1 MRLASYC
8 VWALLAGCPAE
19 QLGIP
24 VPAEGIDA
32 ISMEDVVR
40 DVTKLSRAAEPDRA
54 AFLEE
59 RWRQMGLSP
68 EEGGRCGFRQ
78 GAGSEAIAIVASPGG
93 PEPRDQAP
101 TAVVISVAKAF
112 HGRPPDTRGVWFCVG
127 PPPAEVAWSTTVA
140 PPPGSGDLDYRL
152 LVEQARALVPEIE
165 ARLR

>member
-40 DVTKLSRAAEPDRA
+40 DVTKLSRAPAEADRL

-59 RWRQMGLSP
+59 RWRQMGLDP
-68 EEGGRCGFRQ
+68 REGGRCGYR
-78 GAGSEAIAIVASPGG
+78 AGTGPEAIAVVAPAGSSD
-93 PEPRDQAP
+93 PRSQAP
-101 TAVVISVAKAF
+101 TAVVISVAKAL
-112 HGRPPDTRGVWFCVG
+112 HGRPADARGVWFCVG
-127 PPPAEVAWSTTVA
+127 SPPADVAWSTSVD
-140 PPPGSGDLDYRL
+140 PPAGSGDLDYRQ
-152 LVEQARALVPEIE
+152 LVEQARQLVPQVE
-165 ARLR
+165 AHL